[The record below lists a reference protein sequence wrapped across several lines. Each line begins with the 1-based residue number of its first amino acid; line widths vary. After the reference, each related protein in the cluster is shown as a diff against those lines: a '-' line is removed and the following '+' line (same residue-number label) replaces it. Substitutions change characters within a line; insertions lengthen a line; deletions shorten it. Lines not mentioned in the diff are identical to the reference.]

1 MTSTSRRGWQV
12 GPRDD
17 PSLAEVLY
25 VLQGRRLLV
34 VGVVLVLAGTALLFG
49 LVRGPVYTAE
59 ATVSLTPREE
69 LNDEEAREAFV
80 QGVQS
85 AVVTED
91 LLRETKD
98 RTDAEAGI
106 GAFPALSDVRP
117 FVTSDGGAGMIVR
130 FSGPEPELAARAAN
144 VYAGLFVNRVERLE
158 GGELAGGVPAADAA
172 VEREAAPPEKTS
184 LRPLIY
190 AAVAAGAGLLL
201 GGAAALLLEGR
212 ASGWR
217 GVRDA
222 ELTLRAPVLGT
233 IPDYSPASPESEG

>member
-1 MTSTSRRGWQV
+1 MVTSTSRRGWQ
-12 GPRDD
+12 GGRRDD

-34 VGVVLVLAGTALLFG
+34 LGVVLVLAGTALLFG
-49 LVRGPVYTAE
+49 LFREPVYTAE
-59 ATVSLTPREE
+59 AAVSLAPQDE
-69 LNDEEAREAFV
+69 LDDEEAREAFV
-80 QGVQS
+80 QEVQS
-85 AVVTED
+85 VVVTED
-91 LLRETKD
+91 LLWEVMD
-98 RTDAEAGI
+98 QTDAKAGI
-106 GAFPALSDVRP
+106 REFPELSDIRP
-117 FVTSDGGAGMIVR
+117 FVTSGGGAGMLVR

-144 VYAGLFVNRVERLE
+144 VYAKLFVERVELLD
-158 GGELAGGVPAADAA
+158 GGQLDGGVTAANAA
-172 VEREAAPPEKTS
+172 VEHKATPPERSS

-233 IPDYSPASPESEG
+233 IPDYSPTEDAG

>member
-1 MTSTSRRGWQV
+1 MVTSTSRRGWQ
-12 GPRDD
+12 GGRRDD

-34 VGVVLVLAGTALLFG
+34 LGVVLVLAGTALLFG
-49 LVRGPVYTAE
+49 LFREPVYTAE
-59 ATVSLTPREE
+59 AAVSLAPRDE
-69 LNDEEAREAFV
+69 LDDEEAREAFI
-80 QGVQS
+80 QEVQS
-85 AVVTED
+85 VVVTED
-91 LLRETKD
+91 LLWEVMD
-98 RTDAEAGI
+98 QTDAKAGTRE
-106 GAFPALSDVRP
+106 FPELSDIRP
-117 FVTSDGGAGMIVR
+117 FVTSDGGAGMLVR

-144 VYAGLFVNRVERLE
+144 VYARLFVDRVELLD
-158 GGELAGGVPAADAA
+158 GGQLDGGVTAANAA
-172 VEREAAPPEKTS
+172 VERKATPLERSS

-233 IPDYSPASPESEG
+233 IPDYSPTEDAG

>member
-1 MTSTSRRGWQV
+1 
-12 GPRDD
+12 
-17 PSLAEVLY
+17 
-25 VLQGRRLLV
+25 LQGRRLLV
-34 VGVVLVLAGTALLFG
+34 IGVVLVLAGTALLFG
-49 LVRGPVYTAE
+49 LFREPVYTAE
-59 ATVSLTPREE
+59 AMVSLAPRDE

-80 QGVQS
+80 QEVQN

-91 LLRETKD
+91 LLREVMA
-98 RTDAEAGI
+98 RTDAEAGVRE
-106 GAFPALSDVRP
+106 FPELSDVQP
-117 FVTSDGGAGMIVR
+117 FVTSGGGAGMLVR

-144 VYAGLFVNRVERLE
+144 VYARLFVDRVERLA
-158 GGELAGGVPAADAA
+158 GGQLAGGVPAADAA
-172 VEREAAPPEKTS
+172 VERKAAPPERSS
-184 LRPLIY
+184 LRPLLY

-233 IPDYSPASPESEG
+233 IPDYSPASPEGEG